1 MEPFDV
7 IYQKDG
13 LTSRDLTTQLG
24 RLYGGDLGFKSPRL
38 YANFVSSLDGVVAI
52 EGVDQ
57 SSQMISGNSQPDRF
71 VMGLLRAFADAV
83 LIGAETMRAAP
94 DSLWT
99 PGYIFPDCASDF
111 SKLRDRLERDAE
123 PRLVVLTS
131 SGALDP
137 RHPALEAGALV
148 VTTEAGS
155 AKLGTRLPLSSN
167 VVTIG
172 DAEDVDLTS
181 VISVLHGE
189 GHEVVLTEGGPTVIG
204 GLLRRRLLDE
214 LFLTV
219 SPLLAGRSSTSGR
232 PGLVE
237 GIDLLPE
244 RTVSSELLSAR
255 RHGSHLFLRY
265 EISRR
270 PGM

>member
-7 IYQKDG
+7 IFETDG
-13 LTSRDLTTQLG
+13 LPSQALPPQLE
-24 RLYGGDLGFKSPRL
+24 RLYGSDLGFKSPRL
-38 YANFVSSLDGVVAI
+38 YANFVSSLDGVASI
-52 EGVDQ
+52 EGVDH
-57 SSQMISGNSQPDRF
+57 SSQVISDKSEPDRF

-83 LIGAETMRAAP
+83 LIGAGTLRAAP

-99 PGYIFPDCASDF
+99 PEYIYPHCASDF
-111 SKLRDRLERDAE
+111 SELRKRLGRDAE

-131 SGALDP
+131 SGALEP
-137 RHPALEAGALV
+137 RHPALEGALV

-155 AKLGTRLPLSSN
+155 ARLRTRLSPPAK
-167 VVTIG
+167 VVAIEE
-172 DAEDVDLTS
+172 AEDVGLTS
-181 VISVLHGE
+181 VMSLLRSE

-204 GLLRRRLLDE
+204 GLLERGLLDE

-219 SPLLAGRSSTSGR
+219 SPLLAGRSSGNRR

-237 GIDLLPE
+237 GIDILPE
-244 RTVSSELLSAR
+244 RRVSGELLSAR

-265 EISRR
+265 EIS
-270 PGM
+270 G